1 MRLYFNL
8 DDNQTIRFRDI
19 DAKDD
24 TANTWSSTTQGELVQ
39 DLIDSKMPLD
49 QGYIFSSD
57 LDFPGDYGYKG
68 DPHVH
73 VQDAM
78 VMAHR
83 RSL

>member
-8 DDNQTIRFRDI
+8 DTNQTIRFRDL
-19 DAKDD
+19 DAKGD
-24 TANTWSSTTQGELVQ
+24 TANTWSSTTQGELVM
-39 DLIDSKMPLD
+39 DLIDSGLPTD

-73 VQDAM
+73 VQDAL
-78 VMAHR
+78 AIANR

>member
-8 DDNQTIRFRDI
+8 DTNQTIRFQDL
-19 DAKDD
+19 DAKEP
-24 TANTWSSTTQGELVQ
+24 NTWSSTTQGELVQ
-39 DLIDSKMPLD
+39 DLIDSGLPTD

-57 LDFPGDYGYKG
+57 LDFPEDYGYKG

-73 VQDAM
+73 VEDALEI
-78 VMAHR
+78 ASR

>member
-8 DDNQTIRFRDI
+8 DENQTIRFRDL
-19 DAKDD
+19 DAKGD

-68 DPHVH
+68 DPHVD
-73 VQDAM
+73 VESAM
-78 VMAHR
+78 LIAQR

>member
-1 MRLYFNL
+1 MRLNFNL
-8 DDNQTIRFRDI
+8 DENQTIRFRDM
-19 DAKDD
+19 DAKGD

-73 VQDAM
+73 VESAM
-78 VMAHR
+78 LIAQR

>member
-8 DDNQTIRFRDI
+8 DTNQTIRFQDL
-19 DAKDD
+19 DAKGD

-39 DLIDSKMPLD
+39 DLIDSGLPTD

-57 LDFPGDYGYKG
+57 LDFPEDYGYKG

-73 VQDAM
+73 VEDALEI
-78 VMAHR
+78 ASR

>member
-8 DDNQTIRFRDI
+8 DENQTIRFRDM
-19 DAKDD
+19 DAKGD
-24 TANTWSSTTQGELVQ
+24 TANTWSSTTQSELVQ
-39 DLIDSKMPLD
+39 DLIDSELPTD

-73 VQDAM
+73 VEDALEI
-78 VMAHR
+78 ASR

>member
-8 DDNQTIRFRDI
+8 DENQTIRFQDL
-19 DAKDD
+19 DAKGD

-39 DLIDSKMPLD
+39 DLIDSGLPTD

-57 LDFPGDYGYKG
+57 LDFPGDYGYQG

-73 VQDAM
+73 VQNALAM
-78 VMAHR
+78 ANR

>member
-8 DDNQTIRFRDI
+8 DENQTIRFQDL
-19 DAKDD
+19 DAKGD

-39 DLIDSKMPLD
+39 DLLDSGLPTD

-57 LDFPGDYGYKG
+57 LDFPEDYGYKG

-73 VQDAM
+73 VEDALEI
-78 VMAHR
+78 ASR